1 MFDHD
6 SEQILQNAL
15 NEATAKHH
23 EYVCLEHLLYSI
35 IDNTRGAAIVTG
47 CGGSPARLKKRLEDF
62 FDNHLEKFV
71 GGQPHQTLALQRV
84 LQRTLLHAQYS
95 SGHVVAPGDLLAAI
109 FTETESHAVYF
120 LGQEGISRLSV
131 LDYVSHGEETEEAIG
146 EEGDEGEGDANVSPK
161 DALSRFTTCLTERAE
176 KGLLDPVIGRAAE
189 LERMVHVLCRRNKNN
204 PLLVGDQ
211 GVGKTA
217 LAEGLAQ
224 RVVDGEVP
232 KRLQGVKIYSLDLG
246 GLIAGTRFRGDFEQ
260 RLKGVLTALEKEKNV
275 ILFID
280 EIHTIIGA
288 GATSGG
294 TLDAANLLKPIL
306 TKGSIRFVGS
316 TTFEEHKNHFEKD
329 RALARR
335 FLKIDVLEPSVE
347 DTIQILGGLKQGL
360 EEHHGVR
367 YSQASIRS
375 AAELSKKFIQERFLP
390 DKAIDVLD
398 EAGAVLSLQQE
409 LQGKETAADGSDPVI
424 VKVSHIERVISKMAR
439 IPPRTVQTSERE
451 KLKSLEKELQQVVFG
466 QNEAIREVTQAIRR
480 SRAGLSSDQ
489 KPVGSFLFAG
499 PTGVGKTEVA
509 KQLAKTLGL
518 ELIRFDM
525 SEYMEKYAVARLIG
539 APPGYVGFEQGGL
552 LTDAILRRPHAV
564 LLLDEIEKAHPDLFS
579 ILLQVM
585 DDATLTDNNG
595 RKADFRSVILIM
607 TSNVGSENLF
617 GTPIGFTS
625 SQHEVGLGPIEKTF
639 RPEFRNRLDKI
650 VRFKPLPSEVV
661 EQVVDKFLVEIDM
674 QMQKKKSTLVV
685 TPAARHWFA
694 EKGYEPQ
701 YGARSV
707 HRLIQREVKDLLA
720 DELLFGALV
729 NGGEAIVDVVDGKLT
744 TQFKKSD
751 PPKKDRKDQPKAS
764 EQPEI

>member
-6 SEQILQNAL
+6 SEQILQDAL
-15 NEATAKHH
+15 SEATAKHH
-23 EYVCLEHLLYSI
+23 EYVCLEHLLYAI
-35 IDNTRGAAIVTG
+35 LENPKGAAIISG
-47 CGGSPARLKKRLEDF
+47 CGGSLPRLKKKLEEF
-62 FDNHLEKFV
+62 FQTNLEKFV

-95 SGHVVAPGDLLAAI
+95 SGHIVTPGDLLAAI

-120 LGQEGISRLSV
+120 LTQEGISRLSV
-131 LDYVSHGEETEEAIG
+131 LDQISHGDEAEQSFSEDSEDG
-146 EEGDEGEGDANVSPK
+146 EGEPAPSGK
-161 DALSRFTTCLTERAE
+161 DALSRFTVCLTDRAE
-176 KGLLDPVIGRAAE
+176 QGLLDPVIGRAAE
-189 LERMVHVLCRRNKNN
+189 LERMIHVLCRRNKNN

-224 RVVDGEVP
+224 RIVDGEVP
-232 KRLQGVKIYSLDLG
+232 RKLRGIKIYSLDLG

-280 EIHTIIGA
+280 EIHTIVGA

-316 TTFEEHKNHFEKD
+316 TTFDEYKSHFEKD

-335 FLKIDVLEPSVE
+335 FLKIEVLEPSLE
-347 DTIQILGGLKQGL
+347 DTIQILGGLKEGL
-360 EEHHGVR
+360 EQHHRVR
-367 YSQASIRS
+367 YSNASVRA
-375 AAELSKKFIQERFLP
+375 AAELSQKFIQERFLP

-398 EAGAVLSLQQE
+398 EAGAALSLASD
-409 LQGKETAADGSDPVI
+409 KEAEESDEESSESPV
-424 VKVSHIERVISKMAR
+424 VKVGHIEKIISKMAR
-439 IPPRTVQTSERE
+439 IPPRTVATSERE
-451 KLKSLEKELQQVVFG
+451 KLKALHADLSQVVVG
-466 QNEAIREVTQAIRR
+466 QDEAIEQVTQAIRR
-480 SRAGLSSDQ
+480 ARAGLASDN
-489 KPVGSFLFAG
+489 KPIGSFLFAG

-525 SEYMEKYAVARLIG
+525 SEYMEKHAVARLIG

-552 LTDAILRRPHAV
+552 LTEAIIRKPHAV

-585 DDATLTDNNG
+585 DNATLTDNNG
-595 RKADFRSVILIM
+595 RKADFRNVILIM
-607 TSNVGSENLF
+607 TSNAGSENLF
-617 GTPIGFTS
+617 GSPIGFNS

-639 RPEFRNRLDKI
+639 RPEFRNRLDRI
-650 VRFKPLPSEVV
+650 VRFRPLPSEIV
-661 EQVVDKFLVEIDM
+661 EQVVDKFLVEIDH
-674 QMQKKKSTLVV
+674 QLLKRKSTLVV
-685 TPAARHWFA
+685 SPAARRWFA

-707 HRLIQREVKDLLA
+707 NRLIQKEIKDKLA
-720 DELLFGALV
+720 DELLFGALA
-729 NGGEAIVDVVDGKLT
+729 NGGEAFVDLVDGAIVI
-744 TQFKKSD
+744 QAKKSD
-751 PPKKDRKDQPKAS
+751 SPKTKGKKSAS
-764 EQPEI
+764 AE

>member
-6 SEQILQNAL
+6 SEHILQEAL
-15 NEATAKHH
+15 SEATSKHH
-23 EYVCLEHLLYSI
+23 EYVCLEHLLY
-35 IDNTRGAAIVTG
+35 AIVESPKG
-47 CGGSPARLKKRLEDF
+47 ESLIISCGGSPARLKKKLEEF
-62 FDNHLEKFV
+62 FEKSLEKFV

-95 SGHVVAPGDLLAAI
+95 SGHIVTPGDLLAAI

-120 LGQEGISRLSV
+120 LTQEGISRLGV
-131 LDYVSHGEETEEAIG
+131 LDAISHGDEADQEISEEHD
-146 EEGDEGEGDANVSPK
+146 EGDSDSSTNPK
-161 DALSRFTTCLTERAE
+161 DALSRFTVCLTQKAE
-176 KGLLDPVIGRAAE
+176 NGELDPVVGRRE
-189 LERMVHVLCRRNKNN
+189 EIERMVHVLCRRNKNN

-224 RVVDGEVP
+224 RIVDGEVP
-232 KRLQGVKIYSLDLG
+232 SKLRGAKIYSLDLG

-260 RLKGVLTALEKEKNV
+260 RLKGVLTALQKEKNV

-280 EIHTIIGA
+280 EIHTIVGA

-316 TTFEEHKNHFEKD
+316 TTFDEYKSHFEKD

-335 FLKIDVLEPSVE
+335 FLKIEVLEPNLE
-347 DTIQILGGLKQGL
+347 DTILILNGLKDGL
-360 EEHHGVR
+360 ESHHRVR
-367 YSQASIRS
+367 YSSASVRS
-375 AAELSKKFIQERFLP
+375 AAELSQKFIHDRFLP

-398 EAGAVLSLQQE
+398 EAGAALSLSQDKVE
-409 LQGKETAADGSDPVI
+409 EESVETEERNSEVPV
-424 VKVSHIERVISKMAR
+424 VKVSHIEKIISKMAR
-439 IPPRTVQTSERE
+439 IPARTVVTSERE
-451 KLKSLEKELQQVVFG
+451 KLKALHADLSQVVFG
-466 QNEAIREVTQAIRR
+466 QDEAIEQVTQAIRR
-480 SRAGLSSDQ
+480 ARAGLASEN
-489 KPVGSFLFAG
+489 KPIGSFLFAG

-525 SEYMEKYAVARLIG
+525 SEYMEKHAVARLIG

-552 LTDAILRRPHAV
+552 LTEAIMRKPHAV

-585 DDATLTDNNG
+585 DNATLTDNNG
-595 RKADFRSVILIM
+595 RKADFRNVILIL

-617 GTPIGFTS
+617 GTPIGFNA
-625 SQHEVGLGPIEKTF
+625 SQHEVGLGAIEKTF

-650 VRFKPLPSEVV
+650 IRFKPLPQAVV
-661 EQVVDKFLVEIDM
+661 EQVVDKFLVEID
-674 QMQKKKSTLVV
+674 QQLLRKKSTLVV
-685 TPAARHWFA
+685 SPAARRWFA
-694 EKGYEPQ
+694 ERGYEPQ

-707 HRLIQREVKDLLA
+707 NRLIQQEIKDKLA

-729 NGGEAIVDVVDGKLT
+729 NGGEAFVDIVDDTVVITTKRSESSRGKN
-744 TQFKKSD
+744 KKTA
-751 PPKKDRKDQPKAS
+751 PAA
-764 EQPEI
+764 